1 MFCVPQL
8 GFKMGPTHSLLLPP
22 GSVTHTQQPLRASP
36 QLLPGLDTQ
45 MIDLSLQTTGNQR
58 SLAEHPPPFS
68 TDRYEPTISRAS
80 FIMLIGLAWLWRNQ
94 LTLTAWFC
102 PMRLVFGCRRT
113 ALLLLGEFCQVSPT
127 SSFPNQWEAG
137 CARVEQWERR
147 WGCEYAVAL
156 TTGGR
161 VRWVMVSARDSVDPT
176 RRPRSFPRPRCS
188 LATFLARFLALTH

>member
-1 MFCVPQL
+1 VDWVSKPQPCEPLTQYSACPLQFRGLSFSWHSHPSKPFGHILLAPQMFCVPQL

-94 LTLTAWFC
+94 LTLTA
-102 PMRLVFGCRRT
+102 
-113 ALLLLGEFCQVSPT
+113 
-127 SSFPNQWEAG
+127 
-137 CARVEQWERR
+137 
-147 WGCEYAVAL
+147 
-156 TTGGR
+156 
-161 VRWVMVSARDSVDPT
+161 
-176 RRPRSFPRPRCS
+176 
-188 LATFLARFLALTH
+188 